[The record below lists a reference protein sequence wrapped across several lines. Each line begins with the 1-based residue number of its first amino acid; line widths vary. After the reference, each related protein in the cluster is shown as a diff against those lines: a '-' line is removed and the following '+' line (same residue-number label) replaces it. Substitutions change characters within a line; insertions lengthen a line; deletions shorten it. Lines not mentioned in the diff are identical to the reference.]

1 MGSLGDVTMSQLCI
15 LMPAVIVGFV
25 LAVLTIKSLNML
37 LLGEEY
43 AVTMGLNVKRS
54 RALIFASTTL
64 LAGTV
69 TAFCGP
75 IGFIGLAMPHVTRML
90 FNNSDHRVL
99 LPGTMLTGASV
110 LLICDIVSKFFT
122 LPINSL
128 TALLGIPI
136 VMWLVL
142 RNKSIAV

>member
-1 MGSLGDVTMSQLCI
+1 
-15 LMPAVIVGFV
+15 
-25 LAVLTIKSLNML
+25 
-37 LLGEEY
+37 
-43 AVTMGLNVKRS
+43 
-54 RALIFASTTL
+54 
-64 LAGTV
+64 
-69 TAFCGP
+69 
-75 IGFIGLAMPHVTRML
+75 
-90 FNNSDHRVL
+90 
-99 LPGTMLTGASV
+99 V